1 MSKNSNIS
9 KIRVEGFNQSWVK
22 KRLGDVLKHEQ
33 SWKYIESSTKYFNHG
48 IPVLTPGKTFVLGYA
63 KDTKNIK
70 KASENS
76 PIILFDDFT
85 TQSRFINFD
94 FKVRSSALK
103 LLINKNPKD
112 NLYFHYLILQKIKYN
127 VRHHG
132 RHWLPLFVN
141 FTFFQPDWSEQQKIS
156 RLFETLE
163 NLVNKLEEKMITLK
177 NLKNGFSNKMFANFS
192 SDFPSIRF
200 KGFKSPWITDQVK
213 NLFEISRGQSL
224 TKSQIKT
231 KPVDTHTH
239 RERERERESGYIYP
253 VYSSQIENHG
263 ILGYYKEFLAEN
275 VITYTADGNAGIVN
289 FRKGKFFATGHCGI
303 LTSKKYPENEFFA
316 IGIGLQTKKW
326 VSRSIVPSLK
336 NEDMAQVELKFTPDI
351 SEQGKISQLFET
363 FDSLILAYEQKVAYF
378 QKIKKTLLN
387 EIFI

>member
-9 KIRVEGFNQSWVK
+9 KIRIEGFNQPWFK
-22 KRLGDVLKHEQ
+22 KRLGDALKHEQ

-48 IPVLTPGKTFVLGYA
+48 IPVLTPGKSFVLGYA

-127 VRHHG
+127 VRYHG

-141 FTFFQPDWSEQQKIS
+141 FTFFQPDWPEQQKIS
-156 RLFETLE
+156 QLFETLE
-163 NLVNKLEEKMITLK
+163 NLVNKLEEKMILLK
-177 NLKNGFSNKMFANFS
+177 NIKKGFTNKMFANLS

-200 KGFKSPWITDQVK
+200 KGFKSAWIIDQVK

-231 KPVDTHTH
+231 KPVHTHTH
-239 RERERERESGYIYP
+239 RERERERERIHLPGLFIANRKSR
-253 VYSSQIENHG
+253 
-263 ILGYYKEFLAEN
+263 
-275 VITYTADGNAGIVN
+275 D
-289 FRKGKFFATGHCGI
+289 FR
-303 LTSKKYPENEFFA
+303 
-316 IGIGLQTKKW
+316 
-326 VSRSIVPSLK
+326 
-336 NEDMAQVELKFTPDI
+336 
-351 SEQGKISQLFET
+351 
-363 FDSLILAYEQKVAYF
+363 
-378 QKIKKTLLN
+378 LL
-387 EIFI
+387 

>member
-9 KIRVEGFNQSWVK
+9 KIRIEGFNQPWFK
-22 KRLGDVLKHEQ
+22 KRLGDALKHEQ

-48 IPVLTPGKTFVLGYA
+48 IPVLTPGKSFVLGYA

-85 TQSRFINFD
+85 TQSRLINFD

-112 NLYFHYLILQKIKYN
+112 NLHFHYLILQKIKYN

-141 FTFFQPDWSEQQKIS
+141 FTFFQPIWPEQQKIS

-163 NLVNKLEEKMITLK
+163 NLVNKVEEKMSILK
-177 NLKNGFSNKMFANFS
+177 NLKKGFTNKMFANFS

-200 KGFKSPWITDQVK
+200 KNFNTVWISDQVK
-213 NLFEISRGQSL
+213 NLFEISRGQFL
-224 TKSQIKT
+224 TKNQIKT
-231 KPVDTHTH
+231 KPVE
-239 RERERERESGYIYP
+239 RERERERGYIYP
-253 VYSSQIENHG
+253 VYSSQTENQG
-263 ILGYYKEFLAEN
+263 ILGYYNEFLAEN

-289 FRKGKFFATGHCGI
+289 FRKGKFFATSHCGI

-326 VSRSIVPSLK
+326 VSKSIVPSLK
-336 NEDMAQVELKFTPDI
+336 TDNMAQIELKFTPDI
-351 SEQGKISQLFET
+351 SEQQKISQLFET
-363 FDSLILAYEQKVAYF
+363 FDSLILAYEQKIAYF

-387 EIFI
+387 EMFI

>member
-9 KIRVEGFNQSWVK
+9 KIRIEGFNQSWVK

-48 IPVLTPGKTFVLGYA
+48 IPVLTPGKTFVLGYT

-103 LLINKNPKD
+103 LLINKNSED

-141 FTFFQPDWSEQQKIS
+141 FAFFQPNWSEQQKIS

-163 NLVNKLEEKMITLK
+163 NLVNKLEEKMSFLK
-177 NLKNGFSNKMFANFS
+177 NLKNGFTKKMFANFS

-200 KGFKSPWITDQVK
+200 RGFKSTWITDQVK

-224 TKSQIKT
+224 TKNQIKT
-231 KPVDTHTH
+231 KPV
-239 RERERERESGYIYP
+239 ERERESGYIYP
-253 VYSSQIENHG
+253 VYSSQTENHG

-275 VITYTADGNAGIVN
+275 VITWTTAGVKAGVVN
-289 FRKGKFFATGHCGI
+289 FRKGKFFATGSCGI
-303 LTSKKYPENEFFA
+303 LTSKKYPENQFFSIA
-316 IGIGLQTKKW
+316 IGFQTKKN
-326 VSRSIVPSLK
+326 VTNGIIPSLK
-336 NEDMAQVELKFTPDI
+336 IIDMGQIEVKFSPDV
-351 SEQGKISQLFET
+351 SEQQKISQLFET
-363 FDSLILAYEQKVAYF
+363 FDSLILVYEQKVAYF
-378 QKIKKTLLN
+378 QKIKQTLLN
-387 EIFI
+387 KMFI